1 MRNPLAEGNYPGK
14 DRALADIMAF
24 VVSCAKE
31 ARAHGVPQLPADY
44 PANTKN
50 KAVPSAISVPAVIN
64 GTAPLGFDVSG
75 MIVNGRNSPQKTSES
90 ARAFVGRAPW
100 PNCVRRRF
108 LCRFFRAIDEP
119 PYTPA

>member
-1 MRNPLAEGNYPGK
+1 M
-14 DRALADIMAF
+14 
-24 VVSCAKE
+24 
-31 ARAHGVPQLPADY
+31 PQLPQNY

-50 KAVPSAISVPAVIN
+50 KAVPSMISAPAVIN
-64 GTAPLGFDVSG
+64 GTVPPLDFDVSG

-108 LCRFFRAIDEP
+108 LCRFFRAIDESP
-119 PYTPA
+119 LCPGVIVLLPLPGLSPRDGAAVFRGR